1 MLFKTTIQAAREPP
15 MSEIKTH
22 YRACN
27 LCEATC
33 GLVIQTQDE
42 KIISIKG
49 DKEDPLSRGF
59 ICPKGTAMQDVQ
71 NDPNRLRSPVKKV
84 ANGWEE
90 ITYEEA
96 YELVA
101 ESIVN
106 TQNQFGKNAVGY
118 YIGNPAVHNYG
129 ALTHG
134 PNFSR
139 ALKTVNRFSATSL
152 DQLPAQLACYLMY
165 GHQFLLPVPDIDHCD
180 YFLMLGANPMASN
193 GSLWTVPDIP
203 NRIKELKAR
212 GGELV
217 VIDPRHS
224 ETAAVASNHHFI
236 KPGTDAYL
244 LMGIIHLL
252 FANGWVNTGHLSEKI
267 KGIEEV
273 ENLAKPFTPEKVS
286 ALTGIAVE
294 DMTAMAEKL
303 AKTKRSVCYGR
314 MGISTQVYGALCNW
328 AIQVINVLT
337 NSLDVVGG
345 AMVTHPAVGHVK
357 PGESGAGNFKRKFS
371 RVSNLPSFSGE
382 LPAVVMAEEMLT
394 EGEDQIKCFVTAFG
408 NPVLSA
414 PNGRLLDKAFADLD
428 FMACIDIYINETTQH
443 ADVIIPPTAH
453 LEHDHYDIAFLRF
466 ATRNV
471 AKFNEAIFD
480 KPDGAQHDWE
490 IYNNLTQ
497 AIADKRGESCSPMP
511 EPAALVDFMLQSGY
525 YTENPGEV
533 GPLTLEK
540 IKEAPHGIDLGPLS
554 PSLDERICT
563 SDGMIQ
569 LAPEEMSID
578 VGRLRNELENQDA
591 NANLLL
597 IGRRHVRS
605 CNSWLH
611 NSHRLVK
618 GKPRWQL
625 MMHPDDMS
633 SRNIKDGE
641 TVRITSKAGSVET
654 LVAATEE
661 MMPGVVSL
669 PHGWGH
675 QRPGVVLDIAA
686 EQVGVSANDI
696 TDETYYDQLSGNA
709 ALNGVSVEVT
719 AIQV

>member
-1 MLFKTTIQAAREPP
+1 
-15 MSEIKTH
+15 MSEIATH

-33 GLVIQTQDE
+33 GLVIKTQDE

-71 NDPNRLRSPVKKV
+71 NDPNRLRKPVKKV
-84 ANGWEE
+84 ADGWEE
-90 ITYEEA
+90 ISYEEA
-96 YELVA
+96 YELIA
-101 ESIVN
+101 ENIVN
-106 TQNQFGKNAVGY
+106 TQKQHGNNSVGY

-152 DQLPAQLACYLMY
+152 DQLPAQLACFLMY
-165 GHQFLLPVPDIDHCD
+165 GHQFLLPVPDIDHTD

-193 GSLWTVPDIP
+193 GSLWTVPDFP
-203 NRIKELKAR
+203 NRTKQLKSR

-217 VIDPRHS
+217 VIDPRRT
-224 ETAAVASNHHFI
+224 ETADVATEHHFV
-236 KPGTDAYL
+236 KPGTDAFL
-244 LMGIIHLL
+244 LMGIIHSL
-252 FANGWVNTGHLSEKI
+252 FSNGLVNTGHLTDKI
-267 KGIEEV
+267 KGLEEI
-273 ENLAKPFTPEKVS
+273 ENLAKSFTPDMVS
-286 ALTGIAVE
+286 KLTGIAAQDIE
-294 DMTAMAEKL
+294 TMAEKL
-303 AKTKRSVCYGR
+303 ARTERAVCYGR
-314 MGISTQVYGALCNW
+314 MGISTQKYGGLCNW
-328 AIQVINVLT
+328 AIQVINILT
-337 NSLDVVGG
+337 NNLDVVGG
-345 AMVTHPAVGHVK
+345 SLLTHPAVGHVK

-382 LPAVVMAEEMLT
+382 LPAVVMAEEMRT
-394 EGEDQIKCFVTAFG
+394 EGEGQVRCFVTAFG

-414 PNGRLLDKAFADLD
+414 PNGRQLDKAFSGLD

-471 AKFNEAIFD
+471 AKFNEAIFA
-480 KPDGAQHDWE
+480 KPAGAQHDWE
-490 IYNNLTQ
+490 IFNNLTQ
-497 AIADKRGESCSPMP
+497 AIANKRGETFNPMP
-511 EPAALVDFMLQSGY
+511 EPAALIDFMLQSGY
-525 YTENPGEV
+525 YSENPGEI

-540 IKEAPHGIDLGPLS
+540 IKAAPHGIDLGPLR
-554 PSLDERICT
+554 PSLKERICT
-563 SDGMIQ
+563 ADGLIQ
-569 LAPEEMSID
+569 LTPEEMKAD
-578 VGRLRNELENQDA
+578 VDRLRNEMESADSDA
-591 NANLLL
+591 KLQL
-597 IGRRHVRS
+597 IGRRHIRS
-605 CNSWLH
+605 CNSWMH

-625 MMHPDDMS
+625 MMNPRDMAGRQIEDGDTVKIS
-633 SRNIKDGE
+633 SD
-641 TVRITSKAGSVET
+641 AGSVET
-654 LVAATEE
+654 LVIATDE
-661 MMPGVVSL
+661 MMQGVVSL

-675 QRPGVVLDIAA
+675 QRAGVVLDIAS

-696 TDETYYDQLSGNA
+696 TDENFFDALSGNA
-709 ALNGVSVEVT
+709 ALNGVTVEVEL
-719 AIQV
+719 VGN